1 MGSSEH
7 GFFQIDRSKGE
18 SVKETKTF
26 PVSFFFTLTIFFISK
41 AKYFSGPF
49 NTLLSDIFLPCLS
62 PYHSKCLSLPYP
74 MALNWR

>member
-26 PVSFFFTLTIFFISK
+26 PVSFFFTLTIF
-41 AKYFSGPF
+41 
-49 NTLLSDIFLPCLS
+49 LS
-62 PYHSKCLSLPYP
+62 PKPNIFQGPLTLYYLIFFYPVCHPIILNVCPYP
-74 MALNWR
+74 IQWH